1 MPCPQG
7 SELPGDV
14 PMLSS
19 FCGWFDDCGD
29 VTIGCPLGGMGLNVE
44 NGLGTKP
51 ETDGNGVDGKGYI
64 PGLLSCLSIKS
75 ISLVI
80 HSITAV
86 VLYSSGNSWKSS

>member
-19 FCGWFDDCGD
+19 FCGWSDDRGD
-29 VTIGCPLGGMGLNVE
+29 MTVGCPLGGMGLNVGD
-44 NGLGTKP
+44 GLGTKP

-64 PGLLSCLSIKS
+64 PGLLSCFSIKS
-75 ISLVI
+75 TSLMI

-86 VLYSSGNSWKSS
+86 VSYNFRKSQTSS